1 MSAAPPLWLSEA
13 DVVSLMTL
21 SEAIA
26 ALERGL
32 VLEARGE
39 AHNMVK
45 THVAWNGDHNL
56 HAIGAAFPS
65 LGFVGTKTW
74 AHTDSGA
81 MPLLILFDAH
91 DGSLKAIIEAL
102 ALGQLRTGGISGVAT
117 RWLARA
123 DADELA
129 IVGSG
134 KQALAQ
140 VAAVAAVRPLKRV
153 RVFSP
158 NSIHR
163 SRFAA
168 DVHHE
173 LGLPALT
180 ATSVAE
186 AVNDAP
192 IITLVTR
199 AREPFLSAAM
209 LAYGS
214 HVNAV
219 GAITP
224 DRVEFTD
231 DVFARCDAVVA
242 DSVPSV
248 QKLSREFV
256 DYFSDGE
263 WRQITPLST
272 IVAERR
278 ARPHDA
284 DLTLFKAM
292 GMGVS
297 DLALG

>member
-1 MSAAPPLWLSEA
+1 
-13 DVVSLMTL
+13 
-21 SEAIA
+21 
-26 ALERGL
+26 
-32 VLEARGE
+32 
-39 AHNMVK
+39 
-45 THVAWNGDHNL
+45 
-56 HAIGAAFPS
+56 
-65 LGFVGTKTW
+65 
-74 AHTDSGA
+74 
-81 MPLLILFDAH
+81 
-91 DGSLKAIIEAL
+91 
-102 ALGQLRTGGISGVAT
+102 
-117 RWLARA
+117 
-123 DADELA
+123 
-129 IVGSG
+129 
-134 KQALAQ
+134 
-140 VAAVAAVRPLKRV
+140 
-153 RVFSP
+153 
-158 NSIHR
+158 
-163 SRFAA
+163 
-168 DVHHE
+168 
-173 LGLPALT
+173 
-180 ATSVAE
+180 
-186 AVNDAP
+186 
-192 IITLVTR
+192 
-199 AREPFLSAAM
+199 M

-297 DLALG
+297 DLALGIAIYERAARANLGRPLAQIERAKPRLR